1 MQTNL
6 NQHMGEVVEQLPRIG
21 DVASAKVALRGLGN
35 ALVGP
40 VGGPKCPQGLL
51 PRPLASYVCIC
62 HHFGQNSCIQIYF
75 HVQVEL
81 GEL

>member
-1 MQTNL
+1 
-6 NQHMGEVVEQLPRIG
+6 MGELVEQLPWIG
-21 DVASAKVALRGLGN
+21 DMASAKVALRGLGG

-40 VGGPKCPQGLL
+40 AGGPKWPQGLL
-51 PRPLASYVCIC
+51 PHPLASYVCIC